1 MKDIQ
6 KEFKPSSWAIDNR
19 TAIYILTIIIT
30 LTGIM
35 AYINIPKE
43 SFPDISLPSV
53 YVSVVYPGTSPK
65 DMENLVVRPIEKECK
80 GIAGVKK
87 IKSSSLQDYCS
98 VVIEF
103 NTDVKITD
111 AKRLVKDAVDNAK
124 NDLPQD
130 LPQEP
135 QIMEINFSD
144 LPIMAVNLSGDYDLA
159 TLKRY
164 ADEAKDKIES
174 LKEVKYARIIGAL
187 EREIQIN
194 VDMLKMQAA
203 GISMGDIERAV
214 KYENQTVPGGGVKM
228 ADGTRR
234 SISVSGEFTNVDQL
248 NNIIINS
255 IEGSPVYL
263 KDIAEVKDSFKE
275 QESYA
280 RLQHKNVITLSVVKR
295 SGENLIEASDK
306 IVAMVNDL
314 KANNWPKDLN
324 VVLTGDQ
331 SEMTRT
337 SLHDLINTIVI
348 GFILVLTVLMFF
360 MGTSNAFFVALSV
373 PLSMFIAFL
382 MMPTIGFTIN
392 FIVLFSFLL
401 ALGIVVDDA
410 IVVIENTHRIYGNG
424 KRDIKTAAKMATG
437 EVFLPVLSG
446 TLTTLAPFIP
456 LAFWKGIIGKFMFFL
471 PITLI
476 ITLLASLLVAYIINP
491 VFAVDFM
498 KKHDEGKRDLK
509 KGLKITSII
518 FIAVAAIFYIAGV
531 RGIGNFVILLFLLH
545 LMHRF
550 WLHNLIVKFQ
560 TKAWPAVQNGYKN
573 LLTKALHWPK
583 TMMLGTV
590 GLLFF
595 SFFMISIRNG
605 GINFFPQADPNF
617 VYVFTNLP
625 VGTDQAYTDSI
636 TKVIESKVYGVLGEN
651 NKLVKSIIAS
661 VGENVSDP
669 QDEDQA
675 YYANKSKVEVA
686 FVPFGKRN
694 GESTSKYL
702 DQIREALK
710 GAVAGAEISVSQEQ
724 GGPPVGKPV
733 SIEISGDDL
742 DAIAGTS
749 KKLKRYLDSLH
760 IDGIEELK
768 SDLQDNKPQ
777 VAFNIDRER
786 MNRIGISTGQVGNE
800 INMAVIG
807 REVSKYRDLN
817 DDYKIM
823 LRYKEEQRNNVNDL
837 NNLKIQFRDMAM
849 NGAVRNVP
857 MSSFADIKYSDTYG
871 VIKRK
876 NQKRVV
882 TVASNL
888 LTDYQS
894 REQEV
899 VDNVKA
905 AVANFPAPSGVEIK
919 FAGSQEDQAETM
931 SFLGNAML
939 ISLGLI
945 FLILV
950 IQFNSFSKPLIIL
963 TEIVFSLIGVLLGF
977 SFYKMG
983 FSIVMTGIGVVA
995 LAGIVVRNGILLVEF
1010 TDLLREQGVSTF
1022 EAIVEAGRTRMTP
1035 VILTATATMLGLI
1048 PLAVGLNIDFVTLFT
1063 DFNPHLFFGGDSTAF
1078 WGPLSWTMIFGLGF
1092 ATFLTLFLVPVMY
1105 LIAERLKAR
1114 VKKLIGM
1121 PFEERLF
1128 VKDWK
1133 LNGITEEN
1141 KIAELK

>member
-1 MKDIQ
+1 MKDIF

-19 TAIYILTIIIT
+19 TAIYIFTIIIT
-30 LTGIM
+30 LAGLT

-43 SFPDISLPSV
+43 SFPDISLPNI

-80 GIAGVKK
+80 GVAGVKK
-87 IKSSSLQDYCS
+87 IKSNSLQDYCN

-103 NTDVKITD
+103 NSDVKISE

-124 NDLPQD
+124 DDLPND

-135 QIMEINFSD
+135 QIMDINFSD

-164 ADEAKDKIES
+164 ADDAKDKIEG
-174 LKEVKYARIIGAL
+174 LKEVKYVRIIGAL

-194 VDMLKMQAA
+194 VDMLKLQST
-203 GISMGDIERAV
+203 GITMGDIERAV
-214 KYENQTVPGGGVKM
+214 KYENTTVPGGGVKM
-228 ADGTRR
+228 VDGSRR
-234 SISVSGEFTNVDQL
+234 SLTVSGEFTNVEEL
-248 NNIIINS
+248 KNIIVNS
-255 IEGSPVYL
+255 MEGAPIYL

-306 IVAMVNDL
+306 IIKIVDEF
-314 KANNWPKDLN
+314 KEKSWPKDLN

-331 SEMTRT
+331 SERTRT

-382 MMPTIGFTIN
+382 FMPVIGFTIN

-410 IVVIENTHRIYGNG
+410 IVVIENTHRIYDNG
-424 KRDIKTAAKMATG
+424 KKNIKTAAKMATG
-437 EVFLPVLSG
+437 EVFMPVLSG

-476 ITLLASLLVAYIINP
+476 ITLMASLLVAYIINP

-498 KKHDEGKRDLK
+498 KSHDNTKHDPK
-509 KGLKITSII
+509 KGLKIASVI
-518 FIAVAAIFYIAGV
+518 FIAIAAIFYLAGV
-531 RGIGNFVILLFLLH
+531 AGMGNFVILLYLLH
-545 LMHRF
+545 LLHRF
-550 WLHNLIVKFQ
+550 WLHKVIIKFQ
-560 TKAWPAVQNGYKN
+560 TKTWPAVQNGYKN
-573 LLTKALHWPK
+573 LLTKALHRPK
-583 TMMLGTV
+583 TMVVSTIA
-590 GLLFF
+590 LLVL
-595 SFFMISIRNG
+595 SFVMIGIRNG
-605 GINFFPQADPNF
+605 GISFFPTADPNF
-617 VYVFTNLP
+617 VYVFTSLP

-636 TKVIESKVYGVLGEN
+636 TKVIEGKVYGALGEN
-651 NKLVKSIIAS
+651 NKIVKSVIAS
-661 VGENVSDP
+661 VGENVTDP

-675 YYANKSKVEVA
+675 YYSNKSKVEVA
-686 FVPFGKRN
+686 FVEYGQRN
-694 GESTSKYL
+694 GESTAKYL
-702 DQIREALK
+702 DKIRESLK
-710 GAVAGAEISVSQEQ
+710 GVIAGAEVTVTQEQ
-724 GGPPVGKPV
+724 GGPPVGKPI
-733 SIEISGDDL
+733 SIEVSGDNLDDL
-742 DAIAGTS
+742 AVTS
-749 KKLKRYLDSLH
+749 KKLKRYLDSLQ

-768 SDLQDNKPQ
+768 NDLQDNKPQ
-777 VAFNIDRER
+777 IAFNIDRER
-786 MNRIGISTGQVGNE
+786 MNRLGISTGQVGNE
-800 INMAVIG
+800 INMAVLG
-807 REVSKYRDLN
+807 REVSKYRDLD

-823 LRYKEEQRNNVNDL
+823 LRYREDQRNNINQL
-837 NNLKIQFRDMAM
+837 NNLKIVYRDMAM
-849 NGAVRNVP
+849 NGAIRNVP
-857 MSSFADIKYSDTYG
+857 LSSFADIKYSDTYG

-882 TVASNL
+882 TIASNL

-899 VDNVKA
+899 VDNVKD
-905 AVANFPAPSGVEIK
+905 AVANFQAPPGVEIK
-919 FAGSQEDQAETM
+919 FAGSQEEQAETM
-931 SFLGNAML
+931 SFLGTALM

-950 IQFNSFSKPLIIL
+950 IQFNSFSKPMIIL
-963 TEIVFSLIGVLLGF
+963 TEIIFSLIGVLLGF
-977 SFYKMG
+977 SFFKMG

-1010 TDLLREQGVSTF
+1010 TELLKEQGVNTF
-1022 EAIVEAGRTRMTP
+1022 DAIVEAGRTRMTP
-1035 VILTATATMLGLI
+1035 VILTATATILGLI

-1063 DFNPHLFFGGDSTAF
+1063 EFNPHLFFGGDSTAF

-1092 ATFLTLFLVPVMY
+1092 ATFLTLFMVPVMY
-1105 LIAERLKAR
+1105 LLVEKIKNYLGIKTGINHSGNGVAAAGET
-1114 VKKLIGM
+1114 IDST
-1121 PFEERLF
+1121 EF
-1128 VKDWK
+1128 VKPV
-1133 LNGITEEN
+1133 
-1141 KIAELK
+1141 